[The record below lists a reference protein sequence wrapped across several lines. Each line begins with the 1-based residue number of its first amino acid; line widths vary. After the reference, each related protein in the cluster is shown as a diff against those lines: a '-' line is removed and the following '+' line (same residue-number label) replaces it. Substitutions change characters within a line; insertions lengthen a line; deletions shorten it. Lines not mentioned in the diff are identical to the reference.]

1 MQVRSYRLRAPPPPP
16 LLWLLPMLP
25 DELREEMRDA
35 PRGERVLLTLL
46 VVGVEVS
53 RWKEERVE
61 PLS

>member
-25 DELREEMRDA
+25 DELREDEPD
-35 PRGERVLLTLL
+35 PLPEERKLPKLLLL
-46 VVGVEVS
+46 REELS
-53 RWKEERVE
+53 RWKEERFE